1 MTQSTTK
8 YRMMSIVVVIFV
20 LVALLVYVALRT
32 GPLAPVAVTVTT
44 VQSRAITPAVFG
56 IGTIEARYTYKVSP
70 SSTSKLTRLD
80 VNVGDVVH
88 KQQVIGLMDVVD
100 IDARILSQKA
110 NYQRTEAIVLES
122 TAKQNYAHNQV
133 NYYKKLFLA
142 HAVSEDIVRTKK
154 LESELANA
162 ALAATKADLSRI
174 KADIEALNIQKANF
188 RLIASADG
196 IVTARLAEL
205 GATVL
210 ASQPIIE
217 FIDPQSLWIN
227 VRFDQVNL
235 TGLSAE
241 LPAYIVLRSHKNQIL
256 TGKIL
261 RVEPKADIITEEAM
275 AKVVFDTTPSPLPLL
290 GELAEVSINLPSLPA
305 SPVVP
310 NAAIQHQGEQVGVW
324 KIIDNKP
331 YFTPVSLGEATLE
344 GDVQITQGL
353 KVGDK
358 IVVYSEKALLAHH
371 KLRVVDSITEAIK

>member
-1 MTQSTTK
+1 M
-8 YRMMSIVVVIFV
+8 
-20 LVALLVYVALRT
+20 L
-32 GPLAPVAVTVTT
+32 
-44 VQSRAITPAVFG
+44 
-56 IGTIEARYTYKVSP
+56 
-70 SSTSKLTRLD
+70 
-80 VNVGDVVH
+80 
-88 KQQVIGLMDVVD
+88 
-100 IDARILSQKA
+100 
-110 NYQRTEAIVLES
+110 
-122 TAKQNYAHNQV
+122 
-133 NYYKKLFLA
+133 
-142 HAVSEDIVRTKK
+142 
-154 LESELANA
+154 
-162 ALAATKADLSRI
+162 
-174 KADIEALNIQKANF
+174 
-188 RLIASADG
+188 
-196 IVTARLAEL
+196 TARLAEL

>member
-70 SSTSKLTRLD
+70 SSISKLTRLD

-122 TAKQNYAHNQV
+122 TAKQNYAQNQV

-142 HAVSEDIVRTKK
+142 HAVSEDIVRAKK